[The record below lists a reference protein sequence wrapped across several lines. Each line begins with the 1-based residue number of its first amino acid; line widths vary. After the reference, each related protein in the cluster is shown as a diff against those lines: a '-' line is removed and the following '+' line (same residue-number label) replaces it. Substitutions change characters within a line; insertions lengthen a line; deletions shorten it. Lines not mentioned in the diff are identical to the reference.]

1 MPRRRTRSGSE
12 PPERARKRTRAA
24 VPIILSSSGRAQSE
38 ELGDPV
44 FDFSQDSLQL
54 TNFSAPNPVR
64 ALYALAQTRSAHS
77 QPIYPSTAVT
87 LVAVRGAVH
96 THVRN
101 SMLAEHLDVT
111 LITPALTSFVCDK
124 TPASH
129 YGVIEQLVAGQSMD
143 VTDAELERA
152 LGLQPS
158 KVTDPQPA
166 SNNHYYYIRSWAI
179 TYADLS
185 RVFAYW
191 KENDILAPAQ
201 WTWMAWRVDTHAPET
216 TVFFRYVGMTEG
228 GRPIDRFFEDLMS
241 RRHGLLA
248 AFHDAL
254 LQVAPDVAA
263 SARAYL
269 IPSAT
274 MTVAAQQG
282 FVDDRERI
290 LVALLGGRNK
300 LLNRQVGGYFS
311 SYTPTLADV
320 DLYRSLG
327 LSFFRDLEA
336 NIDQPPDAMT
346 QGIRLWAQSVLD
358 YATESPDKSGTSRR
372 PMTTAHRD
380 MMIQQATPRSFV
392 REAGKEVLM
401 VLVGKDITLEDF
413 ISNVPFLEGE
423 SRAGRLTA
431 DYLARIYSW
440 EHQMPAWDYRLISSK
455 TLPFVDLCS
464 FPRFSKDPAL
474 YQMLASYLRATTPL
488 ITLTFS
494 QPVSSIAAA
503 NFYHSIGIRQD
514 EFLDNVG
521 VPRLAHYAPAD
532 WLTDNTMQG
541 PPAGYWTIV
550 IPHIHPGNDKYGT
563 QRAALHRVLD
573 LTWWITMYVGQIMR
587 DRRSPFYQTVSRDA
601 LVQRVYNELSLP
613 DAQLAGEHIAFAA
626 VRAEL
631 ARAKAELRN
640 RDGVTL
646 ITSPTHR
653 VEALVEAQ
661 IRSSGALQRME
672 RCGKADGA
680 PNSAARASQV
690 NYLWKLNIPDLHMH
704 IPRTQEQA
712 WRAWMS
718 KRKRGKYYLGCVIH
732 DTTPADVH
740 TRAMLRQFAPE
751 GLAMGDDW
759 MADPVQRRKALA
771 RKGQQLRAGL
781 PEDFFSPEAQR
792 LRVLG
797 QQAADPIYQH
807 IPVLEG
813 RQVKIHANGQVN
825 LYWLSPAG
833 NNVTFRLRAPVSFVP
848 KLKGETRT
856 VHFLANGIGIR
867 DGSGAILLTARQ
879 TDPSF
884 GFLPATQLVVV
895 DAQLPACYAAER
907 ALLGAVP
914 AAAAAVAPG
923 PPPLSAEV
931 KGGQLADKR
940 LSRHIARNDGL
951 WLFKKWLDT
960 QFPRGGVLSTAT
972 LREFPDRNDT
982 IEEHLSAFLAQHTT
996 HPHYATVLPWVRN
1009 IKTHSKKVLANI
1021 RFLRDS
1027 TRAPEQMKK
1036 WTNTPLVGAPPQK
1049 ITFSIIH
1056 FGPTLPNPHFV

>member
-1 MPRRRTRSGSE
+1 M
-12 PPERARKRTRAA
+12 
-24 VPIILSSSGRAQSE
+24 Q
-38 ELGDPV
+38 
-44 FDFSQDSLQL
+44 
-54 TNFSAPNPVR
+54 
-64 ALYALAQTRSAHS
+64 
-77 QPIYPSTAVT
+77 
-87 LVAVRGAVH
+87 
-96 THVRN
+96 
-101 SMLAEHLDVT
+101 
-111 LITPALTSFVCDK
+111 

-152 LGLQPS
+152 LGLEPS
-158 KVTDPQPA
+158 KVTDPEPA
-166 SNNHYYYIRSWAI
+166 SINHYYYIRSWAI

-191 KENDILAPAQ
+191 KENDILTPAQ

-228 GRPIDRFFEDLMS
+228 RRPVDRFIDDLMS

-248 AFHDAL
+248 AFHNAL

-311 SYTPTLADV
+311 SYTPSSADV
-320 DLYRSLG
+320 DLYHSLG
-327 LSFFRDLEA
+327 LRFFHNLQA

-380 MMIQQATPRSFV
+380 MMIQQATPRPFV

-413 ISNVPFLEGE
+413 ISN
-423 SRAGRLTA
+423 
-431 DYLARIYSW
+431 
-440 EHQMPAWDYRLISSK
+440 MPAWDYRLISSK

-474 YQMLASYLRATTPL
+474 YQLLASYLRATTPL
-488 ITLTFS
+488 ITVTFS

-573 LTWWITMYVGQIMR
+573 LTWWITMYVAQIMR
-587 DRRSPFYQTVSRDA
+587 DRRSPFEPPRSRDA

-613 DAQLAGEHIAFAA
+613 DAQLTGEHIAFAA

-640 RDGVTL
+640 RDGLML

-661 IRSSGALQRME
+661 IRSAGALQRME
-672 RCGKADGA
+672 RCGRADGA
-680 PNSAARASQV
+680 ANSATRASQV

-732 DTTPADVH
+732 DTTPADRY

-751 GLAMGDDW
+751 GLATGDDW
-759 MADPVQRRKALA
+759 MADPVQRRKALV

-792 LRVLG
+792 LRALG

-848 KLKGETRT
+848 KLKGEIRT
-856 VHFLANGIGIR
+856 
-867 DGSGAILLTARQ
+867 

-884 GFLPATQLVVV
+884 GFLPATQLVVI

-914 AAAAAVAPG
+914 AIAAAAVAPG

-931 KGGQLADKR
+931 KGAQLAEKR

-960 QFPRGGVLSTAT
+960 QFPQGGDLSTAT

-982 IEEHLSAFLAQHTT
+982 IEEHLGAFLAQHTT

-1036 WTNTPLVGAPPQK
+1036 WTTTPLVGAPPQK

-1056 FGPTLPNPHFV
+1056 FGPALPNPHFV